1 MVKKGE
7 AVWLFL
13 ERARRMSERCEWF
26 SVSVDDLLIV
36 RGELIIP
43 HVFLPPLPLL
53 SQTLT
58 WNSTVLSSIA
68 RWGPEKRGPPAQF
81 PTPPRPVTNSNYCL
95 ISRHLYRS
103 PAKPALRIPA
113 EMILQ

>member
-13 ERARRMSERCEWF
+13 KRARRMSERWEWF

-58 WNSTVLSSIA
+58 WNSTVIVN
-68 RWGPEKRGPPAQF
+68 RTMGPRKTRAPGPIPHPA
-81 PTPPRPVTNSNYCL
+81 PTSNEL
-95 ISRHLYRS
+95 
-103 PAKPALRIPA
+103 
-113 EMILQ
+113 